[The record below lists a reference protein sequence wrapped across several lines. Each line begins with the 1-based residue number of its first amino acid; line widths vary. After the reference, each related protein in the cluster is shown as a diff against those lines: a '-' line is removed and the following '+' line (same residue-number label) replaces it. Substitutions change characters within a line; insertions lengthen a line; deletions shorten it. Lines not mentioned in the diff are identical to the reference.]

1 MSLINKVVNTWR
13 TLFGKARLE
22 RELDEELRGAAAALE
37 DRYRARGMADDE
49 ARRAARLALGGVEPV
64 KDAVRDVRAG
74 VRLETFFSDVRYAAR
89 TLRKS
94 PAFTAA
100 AILSLALGIGAN
112 TAIFT
117 CINAIVLRPL
127 PVDRPDA
134 LVDISVRRKGE
145 RAGYISF
152 PMYRDIAERQ
162 QVMTGI
168 VATAGET
175 PYRVTIPSPP
185 DRATEVDNVRVSFVS
200 GNYFSVLG
208 VTPAIGRVFTP
219 DDDRDPD
226 SAATAGSVVV
236 LSDGFWDRQFGRDP
250 AVIGRTILIGRTRAT
265 VVGVTPRGFVGEII
279 GNAADGWVP
288 LTAWSSR
295 DDLDNRRGTFT
306 AFFGRLKPG
315 VTDAAAQAGLT
326 VLFQQLLKAEALQQA
341 PEDHAIALESAA
353 SGLDF
358 SLRRTYLTPLFIV
371 MGMVALVLLIACANI
386 ANLALARASARTGE
400 ISVRLAL
407 GCSRARLVRQ
417 LLTESLLLSIAG
429 AAAGL
434 LVSRWAVQSLARM
447 VFRGPVALRLHL
459 DPDARVF
466 AFLAFLAVATAV
478 IFGLVPA
485 LRSTRVDLAPALK
498 GLRRGSGGAPRQRAG
513 RLLVVGQVA
522 MSLLL
527 LVGAGLLVRS
537 FQKLHAQ
544 DYGFVPEHVLVF
556 DLAHNAADRT
566 PPAMSAVEKGARERV
581 LAIPGVQSA
590 SFSGILIFSPSDIGA
605 PFSIPGQPAPPGGAP
620 RTARYNSVSPGYFET
635 VGMRVMEGRAFEDR
649 DNAVDAPGVTVVNQS
664 FARQFFP
671 QGAVGRTILFGN
683 GPSAKPLE
691 IVGVVADAKY
701 NDLRAAAKPL
711 YFLPYAKMTR
721 SLRSL
726 EVRTEQPAAAV
737 AGPVREALLAVTK
750 DIMIRRVIPLTEQVD
765 QSLAAERLLLR
776 LCLVFGALALL
787 LACVGLY
794 GVIAYSVAGRTTEIG
809 VRVALGATPF
819 GIMRGVLRE
828 TLLLVV
834 AGIVI
839 GIPASLATGQM
850 LVAFLYGLTPRDP
863 GTVAMAT
870 AILLG
875 AATLAAVL
883 PALRASRVDPNVA
896 LRYE

>member
-1 MSLINKVVNTWR
+1 MSLINRIVNTWR

-22 RELDEELRGAAAALE
+22 RELDEELRSAAAALE
-37 DRYRARGMADDE
+37 DRYRARGMGADE

-74 VRLETFFSDVRYAAR
+74 VRVETFLADVRYAAR

-100 AILSLALGIGAN
+100 AVLSLALGIGAN

-117 CINAIVLRPL
+117 CLNAIVLRPL
-127 PVDRPDA
+127 PVDQPDA
-134 LVDISVRRKGE
+134 LVDISVRRRGE
-145 RAGYISF
+145 RAGYLSF
-152 PMYRDIAERQ
+152 PMYRDIAARQ
-162 QVMTGI
+162 QVLTGI

-175 PYRVTIPSPP
+175 PYRVTIPAPP
-185 DRATEVDNVRVSFVS
+185 DGATEVDNVRVSFVS

-208 VTPAIGRVFTP
+208 VAPAIGRVFTP

-250 AVIGRTILIGRTRAT
+250 AVLGRTILIGRTRAT
-265 VVGVTPRGFVGEII
+265 VIGVTPRGFVGEII

-306 AFFGRLKPG
+306 AFFGRLEPG
-315 VTDAAAQAGLT
+315 VTEAEAQAGLT
-326 VLFQQLLKAEALQQA
+326 VLFQQLLKAEALQPA
-341 PEDHAIALESAA
+341 PEDHAIALQSAA

-358 SLRRTYLTPLFIV
+358 SLRRTYLTPLIIV

-407 GCSRARLVRQ
+407 GCSRARLVGQ

-566 PPAMSAVEKGARERV
+566 PAAMSAVETAARERV
-581 LAIPGVQSA
+581 RAIPGVQSA

-605 PFSIPGQPAPPGGAP
+605 PFSIPGAPAPGGAP

-701 NDLRAAAKPL
+701 NDLRADAKPL

-726 EVRTEQPAAAV
+726 EVRTQQPAAAV
-737 AGPVREALLAVTK
+737 AGPVREALLGVTK
-750 DIMIRRVIPLTEQVD
+750 DIMIRRVIPLSDQVD

-776 LCLVFGALALL
+776 LCVVFGALALL

-834 AGIVI
+834 AGVVI
-839 GIPASLATGQM
+839 GIPASLAAGQL

-863 GTVAMAT
+863 GTVAIAT

-883 PALRASRVDPNVA
+883 PALRAARVDPNVA